1 MLLKLLLAL
10 LLALL
15 LSLLLAL
22 LLSLM
27 VALLLSP
34 LLALLSLQAVLRAEN
49 ASIAW
54 IADRKKSPPGF

>member
-1 MLLKLLLAL
+1 
-10 LLALL
+10 LALL

-49 ASIAW
+49 ASIA
-54 IADRKKSPPGF
+54 